1 MGSRNAKKQILNA
14 AVKIMEQK
22 GSEAT
27 ISEIAAAGVNDS
39 MIYHYFKNKEDLMFH
54 TVSVY
59 AKSWTESFLSQIQ
72 GIQDPLNRLSKLIR
86 EQFHYHETNPYYT
99 KYTIFF
105 CRFTGDGSPGHDSRI
120 YRYGKIEYFTGHRTK
135 PLMDD
140 FDELMNIILKT
151 A

>member
-59 AKSWTESFLSQIQ
+59 AKS
-72 GIQDPLNRLSKLIR
+72 
-86 EQFHYHETNPYYT
+86 
-99 KYTIFF
+99 
-105 CRFTGDGSPGHDSRI
+105 
-120 YRYGKIEYFTGHRTK
+120 
-135 PLMDD
+135 
-140 FDELMNIILKT
+140 
-151 A
+151 